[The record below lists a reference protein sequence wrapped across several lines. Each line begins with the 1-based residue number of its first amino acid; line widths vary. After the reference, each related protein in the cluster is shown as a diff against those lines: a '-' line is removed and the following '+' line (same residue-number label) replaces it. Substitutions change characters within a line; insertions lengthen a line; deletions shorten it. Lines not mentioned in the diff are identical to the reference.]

1 MAFLWGQELTQ
12 EVWSFLVDLSTE
24 LLAWRFLRRG
34 LGLGTKQRGL
44 PGPPGAYMLIVH
56 PESHR
61 GPVSD
66 GPSL

>member
-34 LGLGTKQRGL
+34 LGLGAKAERPPWTPRGL
-44 PGPPGAYMLIVH
+44 HVDRAPREPSGP
-56 PESHR
+56 R
-61 GPVSD
+61 F
-66 GPSL
+66 

>member
-34 LGLGTKQRGL
+34 PGLGTKAER
-44 PGPPGAYMLIVH
+44 
-56 PESHR
+56 
-61 GPVSD
+61 
-66 GPSL
+66 SL